1 MKFKNIARQRGFT
14 LIELM
19 VVVVIIGILGA
30 VAVPS
35 YRAYVQRGDRAAAMA
50 ALLQDSNWMQQQ
62 YTVNNKFP
70 IADTNT
76 SQTTL
81 PAPASPTSGSAKYNI
96 GISAGAGTSY
106 TLSAVPTGTADK
118 CGTFTLDNTG
128 ARGVSTSTDPTFV
141 GNCWA
146 AR

>member
-1 MKFKNIARQRGFT
+1 MKYGNMHKQRGFT

-19 VVVVIIGILGA
+19 IVVVVIAILA
-30 VAVPS
+30 RVAVPS

-62 YTVNNKFP
+62 FTINNSYP
-70 IADTNT
+70 IADTST
-76 SQTTL
+76 VKAAL
-81 PAPASPTSGSAKYNI
+81 PARTSPASGTARYNI
-96 GISAGAGTSY
+96 SISSGTGTSY
-106 TLSAVPTGTADK
+106 VLSAAPVSTDK

-128 ARGVSTSTDPTFV
+128 ARGANASTDTTFI

>member
-1 MKFKNIARQRGFT
+1 MKFGNMHQQRGFT

-19 VVVVIIGILGA
+19 IVVVVIAILAA

-62 YTVNNKFP
+62 FTINNIYP
-70 IADTNT
+70 IADTST
-76 SQTTL
+76 VKAAM
-81 PAPASPTSGSAKYNI
+81 PARQSPPGGTARYNLSISSGS
-96 GISAGAGTSY
+96 GTSY
-106 TLSAVPTGTADK
+106 VLSAVPVATDK

-128 ARGVSTSTDPTFV
+128 ARGVSASTDPTFI